1 MFHRIFLKKL
11 ETSNQISNR
20 PLQILDNSTTT
31 PSVAFSW
38 NFLRNNTKQGRAP
51 SSWLRVFSRREN
63 VRGIILRPANRN
75 RQQQIAMWP
84 DCYIFWYEFLA
95 TFFSFEIIWNLGGN
109 FIIFLLPICD
119 VMFMNNKSTVRHYI
133 SKKGPCIKDVTIF

>member
-84 DCYIFWYEFLA
+84 DHYIFWYEFLA
-95 TFFSFEIIWNLGGN
+95 TFFSFEIIWNLGDN

-119 VMFMNNKSTVRHYI
+119 VMFMNNKSTVWHYI